1 MELRQLNYFKAACEL
16 RNFSEAAR
24 MLHISQSTL
33 SQQIGQLEEELGIL
47 LFDRVGKRVL
57 PTEAG
62 LALLPYASK
71 AIQDA
76 EDGKQMIRDLK
87 GIRTGEL
94 HVGVTHSMIS
104 LMLPALER
112 FTRDYP
118 HIGLRVTQGTSEELL
133 QQLER
138 HALDFVLSFKPR
150 EVYND
155 FETMHLFLS
164 ELYFVV
170 HHSHRLAS
178 LSSITLKRLSATPLI
193 LPERGFATRT
203 KIEELCRKNRL
214 SLTVGIEMN
223 DVHTIL
229 HLLRGGEWGTILT
242 QAAVADEPDLV
253 RVPILCAEPLTSP
266 GYLFWPQGCYRKR
279 AATAFADYLLEVIRE
294 GNFRPIPEG

>member
-138 HALDFVLSFKPR
+138 HALDFVLSFK
-150 EVYND
+150 
-155 FETMHLFLS
+155 
-164 ELYFVV
+164 
-170 HHSHRLAS
+170 RL
-178 LSSITLKRLSATPLI
+178 
-193 LPERGFATRT
+193 
-203 KIEELCRKNRL
+203 
-214 SLTVGIEMN
+214 
-223 DVHTIL
+223 
-229 HLLRGGEWGTILT
+229 
-242 QAAVADEPDLV
+242 
-253 RVPILCAEPLTSP
+253 
-266 GYLFWPQGCYRKR
+266 
-279 AATAFADYLLEVIRE
+279 VINYENMFIRCE
-294 GNFRPIPEG
+294 QD